1 VLLVVEREA
10 GTVGKKYYA
19 RSASLDVQTGG
30 VLGHTYIRFP
40 NRQLCEAFVQDRI
53 DHGGVADV
61 CESTPNPG
69 AVIFESDDDGLIHP
83 TKWQRIRFGSCDVV
97 IKFTN
102 EYWYVE
108 GTQ

>member
-1 VLLVVEREA
+1 MLLVVEKEA
-10 GTVGKKYYA
+10 GTLVKKYYA
-19 RSASLDVQTGG
+19 RSASLDPRTRS
-30 VLGHTYIRFP
+30 VLEHTYIRFP
-40 NRQLCEAFVQDRI
+40 NRLLCEAFVQDRI
-53 DHGGVADV
+53 DHGGIANV
-61 CESTPNPG
+61 CESTPNRG
-69 AVIFESDDDGLIHP
+69 AVIFESDSNGLIHP